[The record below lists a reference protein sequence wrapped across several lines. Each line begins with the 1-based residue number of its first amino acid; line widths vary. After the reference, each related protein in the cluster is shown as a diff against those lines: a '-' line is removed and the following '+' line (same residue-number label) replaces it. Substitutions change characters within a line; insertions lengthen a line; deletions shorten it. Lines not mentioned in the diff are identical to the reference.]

1 MDMLWILLDVIS
13 IFAIVTLALL
23 GFLLLF
29 EPGLAYRLSAPVH
42 GLADDEKVRLL
53 TEQLGGHLR
62 VSDQAQVFST
72 GAEYYG
78 AQLRAIAAA
87 RITVHLEAYIFHP
100 GAVADRFIAA
110 LCERAAAGVRIRV
123 VVDALGSRGLRRDV
137 RQRLRAAGVEIY
149 RYHAFRWYT
158 IRRLNNR
165 THRNLLIVDASTAFL
180 GGSGIADYWLR
191 DDPPPWR
198 DTVVCV
204 TGELVRGL
212 QTVFAENWL
221 ECTGELLTSS
231 DSFPQPLAQLST
243 SASLDGGAVGAT
255 IARGVRGLTVG
266 STPTSGRSNQARVL
280 IQYLLAAASDRILIC
295 SPYFIPDGGIRQ
307 ELIGARA
314 RGVSVEIITGG
325 PHTDHRLVRRAGRK
339 RFGPLLRAGVRI
351 YEYQP
356 RMLHAKILL
365 IDGKWSVVGSTNFDH
380 RSFGL
385 NDEVNALLL
394 GAEVTATLTRDF
406 EADRRDS
413 RSFSYEDW
421 LHRSWGERLLAWLGT
436 IIERHQ

>member
-1 MDMLWILLDVIS
+1 MDLLWLLLDLVS
-13 IFAIVTLALL
+13 IFAVVMLALL
-23 GFLLLF
+23 GFLLFF
-29 EPGLAYRLSAPVH
+29 EPGLYYRLPAPVH
-42 GLADDEKVRLL
+42 CLPDREKVRLL
-53 TEQLGGHLR
+53 TEQLGGQLR
-62 VSDQAQVFST
+62 ISDEVQVFSS
-72 GAEYYG
+72 GAEYYS
-78 AQLRAIAAA
+78 AQLQAIGNARA
-87 RITVHLEAYIFHP
+87 TVHLEAYIFHP

-123 VVDALGSRGLRRDV
+123 IVDALGSRGLRRDS
-137 RQRLRAAGVEIY
+137 RRRLRGAGVEIY

-165 THRNLLIVDASTAFL
+165 THRNLLIVDSRTAFL

-191 DDPPPWR
+191 EDPPPWR
-198 DTVVCV
+198 DTVARV
-204 TGELVRGL
+204 TGDLVRGL

-231 DSFPQPLAQLST
+231 ETFPQPLEEPST
-243 SASLDGGAVGAT
+243 STSPP
-255 IARGVRGLTVG
+255 AREQVVHGVQGLTVG

-280 IQYLLAAASDRILIC
+280 IQYLLAAASTRILIC

-307 ELIGARA
+307 ELIRARE

-325 PHTDHRLVRRAGRK
+325 PHTDHHLVRRAGRK

-356 RMLHAKILL
+356 CMLHAKILL
-365 IDGKWSVVGSTNFDH
+365 IDGKWTVVGSTNFDH

-385 NDEVNALLL
+385 NDEVNVLLL
-394 GAEVTATLTRDF
+394 GDAVNATLTRHF
-406 EADRRDS
+406 EADRGAS

-421 LHRSWGERLLAWLGT
+421 LNRSWGERLLAWLGT